1 MTCIVICY
9 KVTLEKCICVSRT
22 IIVSTVQ
29 PSNISDFLFK
39 HECLGE
45 AIVVI
50 DPLLQGCA
58 GSDDCNVSLL
68 AFKLSTLYKL

>member
-9 KVTLEKCICVSRT
+9 EVTLEKCICVSRT
-22 IIVSTVQ
+22 IVCTVP
-29 PSNISDFLFK
+29 PSDISDFLFK

-45 AIVVI
+45 VMVVI
-50 DPLLQGCA
+50 DPFLQGCA
-58 GSDDCNVSLL
+58 GSDDCNASLL

>member
-1 MTCIVICY
+1 MTCIAICY

-58 GSDDCNVSLL
+58 GSDDCNASLL